1 VITVPPRHRKH
12 KTSYDQL
19 TSCSS
24 STPDRYPVVLNLN
37 APEHP
42 DMRAARA
49 SRNRF
54 PAGSFVI
61 AAGTAAAP

>member
-19 TSCSS
+19 TSRSS

-37 APEHP
+37 APEQT
-42 DMRAARA
+42 D
-49 SRNRF
+49 
-54 PAGSFVI
+54 
-61 AAGTAAAP
+61 